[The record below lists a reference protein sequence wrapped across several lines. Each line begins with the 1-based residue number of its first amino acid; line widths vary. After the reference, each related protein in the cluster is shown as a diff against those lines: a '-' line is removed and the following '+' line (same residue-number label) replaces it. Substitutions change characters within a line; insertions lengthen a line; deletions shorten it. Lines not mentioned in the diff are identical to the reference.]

1 MKGVKGLN
9 LFKKNFRFQEKI
21 SSLLYSLVSG
31 ENKSR
36 FDLSRSVMA
45 ESQNRQILQDLQ
57 QKRQMLLNQ
66 GQGSVMGSNLPS
78 NRSIGPETSTA
89 PIVKLHDT
97 PVIRNPADMS
107 LSQRQALEHAN
118 ATSSGYFISQ
128 DSAHGNLILP
138 VLPRFESDQ

>member
-1 MKGVKGLN
+1 MIFAKAVVWRIRRQNQELNESIKGVN
-9 LFKKNFRFQEKI
+9 LFNKNFRFQEKI

-66 GQGSVMGSNLPS
+66 GQGV
-78 NRSIGPETSTA
+78 IG
-89 PIVKLHDT
+89 
-97 PVIRNPADMS
+97 
-107 LSQRQALEHAN
+107 
-118 ATSSGYFISQ
+118 
-128 DSAHGNLILP
+128 
-138 VLPRFESDQ
+138 

>member
-1 MKGVKGLN
+1 MKGVEGLN

-21 SSLLYSLVSG
+21 SSSLYSLVSG

-66 GQGSVMGSNLPS
+66 GQGSVMG
-78 NRSIGPETSTA
+78 
-89 PIVKLHDT
+89 
-97 PVIRNPADMS
+97 
-107 LSQRQALEHAN
+107 
-118 ATSSGYFISQ
+118 
-128 DSAHGNLILP
+128 
-138 VLPRFESDQ
+138 